1 VGRFFGAEDFA
12 PDAPRVAVL
21 SHRTW
26 TERYGADPDVLGRP
40 LRTESVTFTVVGVA
54 PPAFEGTVEDD
65 VVEFFIPLPQYG
77 PAHLVAN
84 RRVRMAWAVGRLRAG
99 LSPAAA
105 EGEAIALFSALA
117 QEHPEAYRRLRPRLE
132 AMGENWKTRL
142 RGGSVL
148 VLGAAGLL
156 LLIAALN
163 VGGLLLARGRE
174 RRRELAVRSAL
185 GASRGRIV
193 LQLLLEAGLLAAAGG
208 ILGAALAPSLLEAF
222 LAGAPVQLPSY
233 VAFGGDPVQG
243 AVILG
248 TLGATALLAG
258 MAPALLGSRVDPAD
272 ALRGA
277 GRGVLSVAREGRGAA
292 VMVGGEIALTLV
304 LLVGGSLLLR
314 SYARLAGFDPGFRT
328 EGVVRLALTIS
339 QRDVPDSALPAFH
352 DRLRQELAAEPG
364 VERVGLV
371 APTLPPWDPA
381 RVRVHFP
388 GLPDALREDG
398 LEVSLH
404 VVDQDLLPTLGVPLL
419 AGRQLDPGDGQGKR
433 VGLVSRS
440 LAQRLGGVAAALGAE
455 VRVPEDWGVSA
466 GPVRIVGIVEDV
478 AYDGVAE
485 DTRRYIR
492 YGDGGDRRAARDDLY
507 VSLYAFPPRRVSVA
521 VATRLDD
528 GAQLEVLRRRLA
540 GLAPASAVHWAST
553 MREELAAEYAAS
565 RFHAL
570 LVNAFSGSALLLAG
584 VGLFALLSNLVARC
598 EREIGLRMALGASR
612 AGVMRLV
619 AASSAWPLGLG
630 ALLGLAGAGF
640 LSHTASK
647 LLYGIG
653 PLDAVSFGLGTG
665 ALLVVAVLATV
676 LPARRAATL
685 DPMVALRSE

>member
-1 VGRFFGAEDFA
+1 
-12 PDAPRVAVL
+12 
-21 SHRTW
+21 
-26 TERYGADPDVLGRP
+26 
-40 LRTESVTFTVVGVA
+40 
-54 PPAFEGTVEDD
+54 
-65 VVEFFIPLPQYG
+65 
-77 PAHLVAN
+77 
-84 RRVRMAWAVGRLRAG
+84 
-99 LSPAAA
+99 
-105 EGEAIALFSALA
+105 
-117 QEHPEAYRRLRPRLE
+117 
-132 AMGENWKTRL
+132 
-142 RGGSVL
+142 
-148 VLGAAGLL
+148 
-156 LLIAALN
+156 
-163 VGGLLLARGRE
+163 
-174 RRRELAVRSAL
+174 
-185 GASRGRIV
+185 
-193 LQLLLEAGLLAAAGG
+193 
-208 ILGAALAPSLLEAF
+208 
-222 LAGAPVQLPSY
+222 
-233 VAFGGDPVQG
+233 
-243 AVILG
+243 
-248 TLGATALLAG
+248 
-258 MAPALLGSRVDPAD
+258 
-272 ALRGA
+272 
-277 GRGVLSVAREGRGAA
+277 
-292 VMVGGEIALTLV
+292 
-304 LLVGGSLLLR
+304 
-314 SYARLAGFDPGFRT
+314 
-328 EGVVRLALTIS
+328 
-339 QRDVPDSALPAFH
+339 
-352 DRLRQELAAEPG
+352 
-364 VERVGLV
+364 
-371 APTLPPWDPA
+371 
-381 RVRVHFP
+381 VRVHFP